1 MDRFAKFFCDPFKVL
16 KLLFAVL
23 AGAVVIFYVYHQV
36 AGGVD
41 DKVETEMS
49 ILVDINDS
57 VSADAYVFRD
67 EYVLQNSVDG
77 VVVTLV
83 SDGDRVSKGQMIANI
98 YTDESDAALQDD
110 INRLQ
115 RRLDVLEDSSVD
127 NDFVISDITK
137 LDNEI
142 TEVLTD
148 IYSDSSKGNL
158 ASVIDSSSQLLVK
171 FNKRDLIVD
180 SDFDFSSEK
189 EKIETDMSSLEA
201 RISSVSTPVIAPSAG
216 YFYGEVDGYEDVFLT
231 DSVSNMNLGDFE
243 ELTHSKSENVSSE
256 NGLKIVRDFVWYL
269 VCSVDTEQLV
279 NLKTGNNYTVSF
291 PENADYKMDMLL
303 DRVVKETDSSK
314 ALAIFRVNV
323 LPEQFD
329 YKRYQKAEI
338 VLNEKEG
345 LTVPKKAFRVV
356 NGVEGVYILVGDVVR
371 FRKIERIGEKD
382 NYYIVRYDSNPQY
395 FEDENLTDNIPY
407 LSLYDNI
414 IVSGKNLFDG
424 KIVG

>member
-1 MDRFAKFFCDPFKVL
+1 MDRFSKFFCDPFKVL

-23 AGAVVIFYVYHQV
+23 AGTVIIFYAYHQV
-36 AGGVD
+36 SGGFD

-49 ILVDINDS
+49 ILVNINDS

-67 EYVLQNSVDG
+67 EYVLKDAVDG
-77 VVVTLV
+77 VIVTLV
-83 SDGDRVSKGQMIANI
+83 SDGDRVSKGQLIANV
-98 YTDESDAALQDD
+98 YADESDAALQDD

-115 RRLDVLEDSSVD
+115 RRLDILEDSSVD
-127 NDFVISDITK
+127 TDFVISDITK

-142 TEVLTD
+142 SEVLTD
-148 IYSDSSKGNL
+148 IYSDSSKGDL

-201 RISSVSTPVIAPSAG
+201 RISSVSTSITAPSAG
-216 YFYGEVDGYEDVFLT
+216 YFYGDVDGYESVFLT
-231 DSVSNMNLGDFE
+231 DSVGEMSIRDFE
-243 ELTHSKSENVSSE
+243 ELTHSKTENVSSE
-256 NGLKIVRDFVWYL
+256 NGIKIVRDFVWYL
-269 VCSVDTEQLV
+269 VCSVDSDQLV
-279 NLKTGNNYTVSF
+279 NLKSGNSYTVSF
-291 PENADYKMDMLL
+291 PENADYQMDMLL
-303 DRVVKETDSSK
+303 DRTVKETNSSK
-314 ALAIFRVNV
+314 ALAIFRVNI
-323 LPEQFD
+323 LPNQFD

-382 NYYIVRYDSNPQY
+382 DYYIVRYDSQPNY
-395 FEDENLTDNIPY
+395 FEDENSADNTPY